1 MTIVLSDIVLVKLLA
16 NDEPP
21 VRRAAAGTISGT
33 WVANREPIGQ
43 AAAPQQN
50 ESRIT
55 RTLKLTWPSVAALL
69 RVHTA

>member
-16 NDEPP
+16 NDAPP

-33 WVANREPIGQ
+33 WDANREPIGQ
-43 AAAPQQN
+43 AVAPQQN

-69 RVHTA
+69 RVHAA